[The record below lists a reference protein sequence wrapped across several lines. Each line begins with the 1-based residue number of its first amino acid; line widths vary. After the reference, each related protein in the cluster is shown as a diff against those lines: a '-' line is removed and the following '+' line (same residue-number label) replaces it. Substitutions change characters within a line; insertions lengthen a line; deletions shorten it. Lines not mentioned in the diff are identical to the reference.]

1 MDLTQVKLT
10 RAEWNN
16 IEIPVSDTE
25 KQVMDLIL
33 KGYYDINLK
42 TNKTQSLYS
51 LTKIEQTPENE
62 VFLYRKYFEPVIQ
75 QIIRKYTTSESPFWG
90 FDPVPL
96 GTSSSS
102 SGKNLKKMKSIDLL
116 RIQNLET
123 NIERNRDTV
132 FEFLLIDYCK
142 NTCKYLGREK
152 TQYSFYLYTLIQIK
166 KSTIA
171 AINAHVLQFV
181 NLVITTVES
190 TVRLQDVIQNAYAF
204 IEKNPSLLKY
214 EDMHLYDHQK
224 ELFTVCKDPAP
235 KLVLYVAPTGT
246 GKTLSPIGLAQEY
259 RVIFVCV
266 ARHIGLAL
274 AKSAISMGQEI
285 AIGFGCE
292 TADDIRLHYYAAVDY
307 TKDWRSGGIRKV
319 DNSNGSKVRLMICDV
334 KSYLT
339 AMNYMLAFNPE
350 ERVITFWD
358 EPIMTM
364 DYAEHEL
371 HEVIH
376 RNWTENRISK
386 LVLSCAT
393 LPREDE
399 IIDTVMDFKSRFMGA
414 RVHNIQSYDCRK
426 SIPILLKSG
435 ICALPHLLYDQT
447 QYDELQRC
455 VLHCNLNKT
464 MLRYFDLSEIVRFVT
479 YVMDAHIDCIPAQYR
494 IEHSFET
501 ISEITMNSL
510 KVYYLQLLSAI
521 PADIW
526 PAMSVY
532 MRLNTRS
539 KFQDPTLDG
548 AATSAGC
555 GLGLKK
561 AVSLDSAVANTNP
574 ATAGILATTKDAH
587 TLTDGPTIFLCEEI
601 KKIGNFY
608 IQQSSIPAIEF
619 DKIMA
624 KILHNSTLSEK
635 IARLEKQM
643 EDISGKT
650 EGGEKIG
657 GGDSS
662 GEKTRMCNRKT
673 DIDKGSRGGK
683 GASKTSAETS
693 ETFALLHI
701 KRQELDALR
710 RSIKYIALDPE
721 YVPNTKTH
729 QEKWTA
735 RITENAFVP
744 RIDESVVK
752 EIMSLQIENYLKI
765 LLLLGIGLFFKEA
778 NPRYLEIIKQLA
790 DEQYLFMIIASSDYI
805 YGTNY
810 QFCNGFIGKDLTCM
824 TQQKTIQA
832 MGRIGRNNIQQSYS
846 IRFRDDA
853 MVERL
858 FRKIPIAE
866 NLEVTNMTRLFCS

>member
-1 MDLTQVKLT
+1 MDLTQTKLT

-33 KGYYDINLK
+33 KGYYDVNIK

-62 VFLYRKYFEPVIQ
+62 TYLYRKYFEPVIQ
-75 QIIRKYTTSESPFWG
+75 QIIRKYTTPESPFWG
-90 FDPVPL
+90 FDP
-96 GTSSSS
+96 TTANAANA
-102 SGKNLKKMKSIDLL
+102 KNTTLKKMKSIDLL

-123 NIERNRDTV
+123 NIDRNRDTI
-132 FEFLLIDYCK
+132 FEFLLIEYCK

-171 AINAHVLQFV
+171 AINTHVLQFV
-181 NLVITTVES
+181 DLVISTVES
-190 TVRLQDVIQNAYAF
+190 SIRIQDVIQNAYAF

-246 GKTLSPIGLAQEY
+246 GKTLSPLGLAQEY

-364 DYAEHEL
+364 DYPEHEL

-376 RNWTENRISK
+376 RNWVENRISK

-393 LPREDE
+393 LPREEE
-399 IIDTVMDFKSRFMGA
+399 IMETVVDFKSRFMGA

-435 ICALPHLLYDQT
+435 ICALPHLLYDRD
-447 QYDELQRC
+447 QYAELQKC

-464 MLRYFDLSEIVRFVT
+464 LLRYFDLSEIVRFVT
-479 YVMDAHIDCIPAQYR
+479 YVAETYGDRIPASYQ

-510 KVYYLQLLSAI
+510 KVYYLQLLGAI
-521 PADIW
+521 PVDIW
-526 PAMSVY
+526 PAISVY

-539 KFQDPTLDG
+539 KFD
-548 AATSAGC
+548 TSTRSG
-555 GLGLKK
+555 GGGGKLQKTQ
-561 AVSLDSAVANTNP
+561 SLDSAQPPNP

-587 TLTDGPTIFLCEEI
+587 TLTDGPAIFLCEEI
-601 KKIGNFY
+601 RKIGNFY
-608 IQQSSIPAIEF
+608 IQQSNIPAIEF

-624 KILHNSTLSEK
+624 KILHNGNLSEK
-635 IARLEKQM
+635 IARLEKQL

-650 EGGEKIG
+650 EGGEKVG
-657 GGDSS
+657 GSGSSGGD
-662 GEKTRMCNRKT
+662 EKTRMCNRKMESS
-673 DIDKGSRGGK
+673 KGSGK
-683 GASKTSAETS
+683 GGSKTSAETS
-693 ETFALLHI
+693 ETFALLQA
-701 KRQELDALR
+701 KRQELDTLR
-710 RSIKYIALDPE
+710 RSIKYIALDAE

-729 QEKWTA
+729 QEKWTD

-744 RIDESVVK
+744 RIDEETVK

-846 IRFRDDA
+846 IRFREDT

-858 FRKIPIAE
+858 FREIPQEE
-866 NLEVTNMTRLFCS
+866 NIEVANMNRLFST